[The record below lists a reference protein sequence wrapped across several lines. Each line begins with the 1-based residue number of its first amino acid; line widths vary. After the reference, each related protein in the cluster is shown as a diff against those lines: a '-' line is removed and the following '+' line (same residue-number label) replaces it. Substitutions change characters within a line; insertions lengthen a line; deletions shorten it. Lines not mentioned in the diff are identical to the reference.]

1 MDMNVLK
8 RLRESVAPENR
19 EAFDRAL
26 KAFSEFATTTVPYS
40 TTSIANLSESV
51 REGFVEAGIYD
62 LHQADIEL
70 SLHDVVVRAHKI
82 SGQSELSSFATT
94 EVPYDTGSINHIAD
108 TIREHAALAFM
119 DDGFKRALE
128 RSIEEAKTRAHL
140 ITSAKEFERFRN
152 TDVPYGASSIDHIG
166 NKIIEHGRLGGLSE
180 QSLASLS
187 AQVDKAKIR
196 AHEVSGR
203 KAIGQMREGNVMSV
217 EYVDMLARDA
227 REHFKAAGIKV
238 KPAGAPSL
246 GIMPAAR
253 LGREIDDA
261 AQMARQRIQQKNTPG
276 A

>member
-8 RLRESVAPENR
+8 RLGDSVAPDKR
-19 EAFDRAL
+19 VHFDSAL
-26 KAFSEFATTTVPYS
+26 KAFADFAATTVPYS
-40 TTSIANLSESV
+40 TSSIAHLSEDV
-51 REGFVEAGIYD
+51 REKFVEAGIYD

-70 SLHDVVVRAHKI
+70 SLHDAVVRAHKI
-82 SGQSELSSFATT
+82 SGQAEMSRFATT

-119 DDGFKRALE
+119 DDGFKRTME

-140 ITSAKEFERFRN
+140 VTSAKEFERFRN
-152 TDVPYGASSIDHIG
+152 TDVPYSASSIDFIG

-180 QSLASLS
+180 DSLASLTV
-187 AQVDKAKIR
+187 QVDKAKIR

-203 KAIGQMREGNVMSV
+203 KAISQMREGMIMTV
-217 EYVDMLARDA
+217 EYVDMLARQA

-253 LGREIDDA
+253 LGQEIDDA
-261 AQMARQRIQQKNTPG
+261 AQLGRQRAQQKTTLG